1 MKKVLICTA
10 VAIGLGACATKEKME
25 TDTTKKGGS
34 VTANADHSAAITATK
49 LTSNLDKGQVPGT
62 DFFQYAT
69 GGWQNANPITD
80 EYARYGQ
87 FDALREKNREQL
99 KDLVLEQAA
108 KKGEKGSNSQKVGDL
123 YNLVMDS
130 TRRNNEGVA
139 PVKPY
144 MDAIA
149 AMQTKEEIIPLIA
162 KNYIVGLGNF
172 FGTGISTDIMESNSN
187 QLGIYQGGLSLS
199 EKEYYSEESEV
210 AANIRTKFREHVVN
224 MFKLHGF
231 SEQEATAKMEAVMAI
246 ETRLA
251 AKHLSRV
258 ERRDPMNSYHKMSY
272 DELKSTV
279 PGIDWDTYYSILGI
293 EGIKELNLA
302 HPEAI
307 KEVAAII
314 NDTPMDDIKAYLEWR
329 VIRSTANEL
338 SDALE
343 EETFAFYGT
352 VLSGKKVQQPR
363 WKRAVSTV
371 DGALGDII
379 GQLYVAKYFP
389 AEAKERMTQLVKNLQ
404 IALGERIDAQE
415 WMSDVTKKAAHEKL
429 NTFTVKIGYPDKW
442 DDYSALTIDP
452 ELSYAENCR
461 NMSEFG
467 WKKHVDEKWGKP
479 VDRDEWH
486 MTPQTVNAYYN
497 PTTNEICFPA
507 GILQYPFFDMEED
520 DAFNYGAIGV
530 VIGHEMTHGFDDQ
543 GRQFD
548 KDGNFANWWT
558 DEDAQKFNERTQVIV
573 DFFDKIEVLPG
584 LNANGKLTLG
594 ENIADHGGIMI
605 SLQAF
610 RKATKDNPLPVID
623 GLTAEQRFFISY
635 SGVWAGHVRDE
646 EIRNLTKS
654 DVHSLSRWRVNGTLP
669 HIDAWYEAF
678 GITEESPMFVPQE
691 KRLNIW

>member
-1 MKKVLICTA
+1 MKKLLILTA
-10 VAIGLGACATKEKME
+10 IALGVAGCETKETMK
-25 TDTTKKGGS
+25 
-34 VTANADHSAAITATK
+34 TK
-49 LTSNLDKGQVPGT
+49 LTENLDTTYKAGE

-99 KDLVLEQAA
+99 KELVLEQAA
-108 KKGEKGSNSQKVGDL
+108 KESEPGSNAQKVGDL
-123 YNLVMDS
+123 YKLVMDS
-130 TRRNNEGVA
+130 TRRNSEGIA

-144 MDAIA
+144 IDAIA
-149 AMQTKEEIIPLIA
+149 AMKEKSEIIPLIA
-162 KNYIVGLGNF
+162 KNYRVGLGNF
-172 FGTGISTDIMESNSN
+172 FGTGISTNIMDSNSN

-210 AANIRTKFREHVVN
+210 AANIRAKFREHVVN
-224 MFKLHGF
+224 MFKLFGN
-231 SEQEATAKMEAVMAI
+231 SEQDATAKMEAVMAI

-272 DELKSTV
+272 DELKKTI
-279 PGIDWDTYYSILGI
+279 PCIDWDTYYSILGI
-293 EGIKELNLA
+293 EGIEELNLA
-302 HPEAI
+302 HPAAI
-307 KEVAAII
+307 KEVEAII
-314 NDTPMDDIKAYLEWR
+314 KETPLNDIKAYLEWR
-329 VIRSTANEL
+329 IIRSTSNEL
-338 SDALE
+338 SDAIE

-379 GQLYVAKYFP
+379 GELYVAKHFP
-389 AEAKERMTQLVKNLQ
+389 PAAKVRMTELVKNLQ

-415 WMSDVTKKAAHEKL
+415 WMSAETKKAAHEKL

-452 ELSYAENCR
+452 VLSYAENCR
-461 NMSEFG
+461 NMSEFD

-479 VDRDEWH
+479 VDREEWH

-610 RKATKDNPLPVID
+610 RNATKDNPLPVVD

-669 HIDAWYEAF
+669 HIDTWYEAF
-678 GITEESPMFVPQE
+678 GITDKDPMFVPKE
-691 KRLNIW
+691 ERLNIW

>member
-1 MKKVLICTA
+1 MKRIFICTA
-10 VAIGLGACATKEKME
+10 LAVSLGACTTNETME
-25 TDTTKKGGS
+25 TKLMANLDTTQ
-34 VTANADHSAAITATK
+34 D
-49 LTSNLDKGQVPGT
+49 PGT
-62 DFFQYAT
+62 DFFRYAT
-69 GGWQNANPITD
+69 GGWQDANPLTD

-87 FDALREKNREQL
+87 FDALREKSREQL
-99 KDLVLEQAA
+99 KELVLEQAA
-108 KKGEKGSNSQKVGDL
+108 KESEPGSNAQKVGDL
-123 YNLVMDS
+123 YKMVMDS
-130 TRRNNEGVA
+130 TTRNAQGVE
-139 PVKPY
+139 PVKPL
-144 MDAIA
+144 MDEVA
-149 AMQTKEEIIPLIA
+149 ALKNKSEIIPLMA
-162 KNYIVGLGNF
+162 RNTRVGIGGF
-172 FGTGISTDIMESNSN
+172 FGTGIGTDIMDSNSN
-187 QLGIYQGGLSLS
+187 QLGLYQGGLSLP
-199 EKEYYSEESEV
+199 EKEYYSDNDEITL
-210 AANIRTKFREHVVN
+210 NIRAKFQEYVVN

-231 SEQEATAKMEAVMAI
+231 DADAAQKKMEAVMAI
-246 ETRLA
+246 ETRIA

-258 ERRDPMNSYHKMSY
+258 ERRNPLNSYHKMTY
-272 DELKSTV
+272 AELKSTI
-279 PGIDWDTYYSILGI
+279 PGINWDEYYSILGI
-293 EGIKELNLA
+293 NGIEVLNLA

-314 NDTPMDDIKAYLEWR
+314 ADTPLDDLKAYLEWR
-329 VIRSTANEL
+329 VIRSTSNEL
-338 SDALE
+338 TDDIEA
-343 EETFAFYGT
+343 ETFAFYGT

-379 GQLYVAKYFP
+379 GELYVAKHFP
-389 AEAKERMTQLVKNLQ
+389 PAAKERMTQLVKNLQ
-404 IALGERIDAQE
+404 VALGERIDAQE
-415 WMSDVTKKAAHEKL
+415 WMSEETKKAAHEKL

-442 DDYSALTIDP
+442 DDYSGLVIDP
-452 ELSYAENCR
+452 ALSYAENCR
-461 NMSEFG
+461 RMSEFG
-467 WKKHVDEKWGKP
+467 WNKHVNEKWGKP
-479 VDRDEWH
+479 VDREEWH

-507 GILQYPFFDMEED
+507 GILQYPFFDMDED

-558 DEDAQKFNERTQVIV
+558 DEDAAKFNERTQVIV

-594 ENIADHGGIMI
+594 ENIADHGGLMI
-605 SLQAF
+605 SMQAF
-610 RKATKDNPLPVID
+610 KNATKENPLPVIN
-623 GLTAEQRFFISY
+623 GFTPEQRFYLSY

-669 HIDAWYEAF
+669 HIDDWYTAF

-691 KRLNIW
+691 ERLKIW

>member
-1 MKKVLICTA
+1 MKKTLICTA
-10 VAIGLGACATKEKME
+10 IAISFGACATKEKKIDM
-25 TDTTKKGGS
+25 T
-34 VTANADHSAAITATK
+34 NITETK
-49 LTSNLDKGQVPGT
+49 LTANLDTTYIPGA

-108 KKGEKGSNSQKVGDL
+108 KKGENGSNSQKVGDL

-149 AMQTKEEIIPLIA
+149 AIESKEEIIPLIA
-162 KNYIVGLGNF
+162 KNYRVGLGNF
-172 FGTGISTDIMESNSN
+172 FGTGISTDIMESNSHL
-187 QLGIYQGGLSLS
+187 LGIYQGGLSLS
-199 EKEYYSEESEV
+199 EKEYYSENDEASV
-210 AANIRTKFREHVVN
+210 NIRTKFRQYVVN

-231 SEQEATAKMEAVMAI
+231 NEQEATAKMEAVMKI

-258 ERRDPMNSYHKMSY
+258 ERRDPMNSYHKMTYS
-272 DELKSTV
+272 ELKNTI

-293 EGIKELNLA
+293 NGIEELNLA
-302 HPEAI
+302 HPNAI

-314 NDTPMDDIKAYLEWR
+314 NDTQLNDIKAYLEWR
-329 VIRSTANEL
+329 IIRSTANEL
-338 SDALE
+338 SDAIE
-343 EETFAFYGT
+343 EETFSFYGT

-379 GQLYVAKYFP
+379 GELYVAKYFP
-389 AEAKERMTQLVKNLQ
+389 PAAKERMTQLVKNLQ

-429 NTFTVKIGYPDKW
+429 STFTVKIGYPDKW
-442 DDYSALTIDP
+442 DDYSALTINP
-452 ELSYAENCR
+452 ALSYAENCR

-467 WKKHVDEKWGKP
+467 WKKHIDEKWGKP

-548 KDGNFANWWT
+548 KEGNFANWWT

-610 RKATKDNPLPVID
+610 RNATKDKPLPEID
-623 GLTAEQRFFISY
+623 GLTAEQRFFLSY
-635 SGVWAGHVRDE
+635 SGVWAGHIRDE

-678 GITEESPMFVPQE
+678 GITEESPMFVPQNE
-691 KRLNIW
+691 RLNVW

>member
-1 MKKVLICTA
+1 MKKLLILTA
-10 VAIGLGACATKEKME
+10 IALGVAGCETKETMK
-25 TDTTKKGGS
+25 
-34 VTANADHSAAITATK
+34 TK
-49 LTSNLDKGQVPGT
+49 LTENLDTTYKAGE

-108 KKGEKGSNSQKVGDL
+108 KESEPGSNAQKVGDL
-123 YNLVMDS
+123 YKLVMDS
-130 TRRNNEGVA
+130 TRRNSEGIA

-144 MDAIA
+144 IDAVA
-149 AMQTKEEIIPLIA
+149 AMKQKSEIIPLIA
-162 KNYIVGLGNF
+162 KNYRVGLGNF
-172 FGTGISTDIMESNSN
+172 FGTGIGTDIMDSNSN

-210 AANIRTKFREHVVN
+210 AANIRTKFREYVVN
-224 MFKLHGF
+224 MFKLFGN
-231 SEQEATAKMEAVMAI
+231 SEKEATAKMEAVMAI
-246 ETRLA
+246 ETRIA

-272 DELKSTV
+272 DELKKTI

-293 EGIKELNLA
+293 DNIETLNLA

-307 KEVAAII
+307 KEVATII
-314 NDTPMDDIKAYLEWR
+314 NDTPLDDIKAYLEWR
-329 VIRSTANEL
+329 IIRSTTNEL
-338 SDALE
+338 SDAIE
-343 EETFAFYGT
+343 DETFAFYGT

-379 GQLYVAKYFP
+379 GELYVAKHFP
-389 AEAKERMTQLVKNLQ
+389 PAAKVRMTELVKNLQ

-415 WMSDVTKKAAHEKL
+415 WMSEVTKKAAHEKL
-429 NTFTVKIGYPDKW
+429 STFTVKIGYPDKW

-452 ELSYAENCR
+452 TLSYSENCR

-467 WKKHVDEKWGKP
+467 WKKHIDEKWGKP
-479 VDRDEWH
+479 VDRGEWH

-558 DEDAQKFNERTQVIV
+558 DEDAEKFNERTQVIV

-610 RKATKDNPLPVID
+610 NNATKENPLPVVD

-635 SGVWAGHVRDE
+635 SGVWAGHIRDE

-669 HIDAWYEAF
+669 HIDAWYKAF
-678 GITEESPMFVPQE
+678 GITEESPMFVPQDE
-691 KRLNIW
+691 RLNIW

>member
-1 MKKVLICTA
+1 MKRIFICTA
-10 VAIGLGACATKEKME
+10 LAVSLGACTTNETME
-25 TDTTKKGGS
+25 TKLMANLDTTK
-34 VTANADHSAAITATK
+34 D
-49 LTSNLDKGQVPGT
+49 PGT
-62 DFFQYAT
+62 DFFRYAT
-69 GGWQNANPITD
+69 GGWQDANPLTD

-87 FDALREKNREQL
+87 FDALREKSREQL
-99 KDLVLEQAA
+99 KELVLEQAA
-108 KKGEKGSNSQKVGDL
+108 KESEPGSNAQKVGDL
-123 YNLVMDS
+123 YKMVMDS
-130 TRRNNEGVA
+130 TTRNAQGVE
-139 PVKPY
+139 PVKPLI
-144 MDAIA
+144 DEVA
-149 AMQTKEEIIPLIA
+149 ALKNKSEIIPLMA
-162 KNYIVGLGNF
+162 RNTRVGIGGF
-172 FGTGISTDIMESNSN
+172 FGTGIGTDIMDSNSN
-187 QLGIYQGGLSLS
+187 QLGLYQGGLSLP
-199 EKEYYSEESEV
+199 EKEYYSDNDEITL
-210 AANIRTKFREHVVN
+210 NIRAKFQEYVVN

-231 SEQEATAKMEAVMAI
+231 DADAAQKKMEAVMAI
-246 ETRLA
+246 ETRIA

-258 ERRDPMNSYHKMSY
+258 ERRNPLNSYHKMTY
-272 DELKSTV
+272 AELKSTI
-279 PGIDWDTYYSILGI
+279 PGINWDEYYSILGI
-293 EGIKELNLA
+293 NGIEVLNLA

-314 NDTPMDDIKAYLEWR
+314 ADTPLDDLKAYLEWR
-329 VIRSTANEL
+329 VIRSTSNEL
-338 SDALE
+338 TDDIEA
-343 EETFAFYGT
+343 ETFAFYGT

-379 GQLYVAKYFP
+379 GELYVAKHFP
-389 AEAKERMTQLVKNLQ
+389 PAAKERMTQLVKNLQ
-404 IALGERIDAQE
+404 VALGERIDAQE
-415 WMSDVTKKAAHEKL
+415 WMSEETKKAAHEKL

-442 DDYSALTIDP
+442 DDYSGLVIDP
-452 ELSYAENCR
+452 ALSYAENCR
-461 NMSEFG
+461 RMSEFG
-467 WKKHVDEKWGKP
+467 WNKHVNEKWGKP
-479 VDRDEWH
+479 VDREEWH

-507 GILQYPFFDMEED
+507 GILQYPFFDMDED

-558 DEDAQKFNERTQVIV
+558 DEDAAKFNERTQVIV

-594 ENIADHGGIMI
+594 ENIADHGGLMI
-605 SLQAF
+605 SMQAF
-610 RKATKDNPLPVID
+610 KNATKENPLPVIN
-623 GLTAEQRFFISY
+623 GFTPEQRFYLSY

-669 HIDAWYEAF
+669 HIDDWYTAF

-691 KRLNIW
+691 ERLKIW

>member
-1 MKKVLICTA
+1 MKKTLICTA
-10 VAIGLGACATKEKME
+10 IAISFGACATKEKKIDM
-25 TDTTKKGGS
+25 T
-34 VTANADHSAAITATK
+34 NITETK
-49 LTSNLDKGQVPGT
+49 LTANLDTTYIPGA
-62 DFFQYAT
+62 DFFQYTT

-108 KKGEKGSNSQKVGDL
+108 KKGEVGSNSQKVGDL

-149 AMQTKEEIIPLIA
+149 AIESKEEIIPLIA
-162 KNYIVGLGNF
+162 KNYRVGLGNF
-172 FGTGISTDIMESNSN
+172 FGTGISTDIMESNSHL
-187 QLGIYQGGLSLS
+187 LGIYQGGLSFS
-199 EKEYYSEESEV
+199 EKEYYSENDEASV
-210 AANIRTKFREHVVN
+210 NIRTKFRQYVVN

-231 SEQEATAKMEAVMAI
+231 NEQEATAKMEAVMKI

-258 ERRDPMNSYHKMSY
+258 ERRDPMNSYHKMTYS
-272 DELKSTV
+272 ELKNTI
-279 PGIDWDTYYSILGI
+279 PGIDWDTYYNILGI
-293 EGIKELNLA
+293 NDIETLNLA
-302 HPEAI
+302 HPNAI

-314 NDTPMDDIKAYLEWR
+314 KDTPLNEIKSYLEWR
-329 VIRSTANEL
+329 IIHSTSNEL
-338 SDALE
+338 SDAIE

-379 GQLYVAKYFP
+379 GELYVAKYFP
-389 AEAKERMTQLVKNLQ
+389 PAAKERMTQLVKNLQ

-429 NTFTVKIGYPDKW
+429 STFTVKIGYPDKW

-452 ELSYAENCR
+452 ALSYAENCR

-467 WKKHVDEKWGKP
+467 WKKHIDEKWGKP

-548 KDGNFANWWT
+548 KEGNFANWWT
-558 DEDAQKFNERTQVIV
+558 DEDAAKFNERTQVIV

-610 RKATKDNPLPVID
+610 RNATKDKPLPEID
-623 GLTAEQRFFISY
+623 GLTAEQRFFLSY
-635 SGVWAGHVRDE
+635 SGVWAGHIRDE

-678 GITEESPMFVPQE
+678 GITEESPMFVSQE

>member
-1 MKKVLICTA
+1 MKRIFICTA
-10 VAIGLGACATKEKME
+10 LAVSLGACTTNETME
-25 TDTTKKGGS
+25 TKLMANLDTTQ
-34 VTANADHSAAITATK
+34 D
-49 LTSNLDKGQVPGT
+49 PGT
-62 DFFQYAT
+62 DFFRYAT
-69 GGWQNANPITD
+69 GGWQDANPLTD

-87 FDALREKNREQL
+87 FDALREKSREQL
-99 KDLVLEQAA
+99 KELVLEQAA
-108 KKGEKGSNSQKVGDL
+108 KESEPGSNAQKVGDL
-123 YNLVMDS
+123 YKMVMDS
-130 TRRNNEGVA
+130 TTRNAQGVE
-139 PVKPY
+139 PVKPL
-144 MDAIA
+144 MDEVA
-149 AMQTKEEIIPLIA
+149 ALKDKSEIIPLMA
-162 KNYIVGLGNF
+162 RNTRVGIGGF
-172 FGTGISTDIMESNSN
+172 FGTGIGTDIMDSNSN
-187 QLGIYQGGLSLS
+187 QLGLYQGGLSLP
-199 EKEYYSEESEV
+199 EKEYYSDNDEITL
-210 AANIRTKFREHVVN
+210 NIRAKFQEYVVN

-231 SEQEATAKMEAVMAI
+231 EAAAAQKKMEAVMAI
-246 ETRLA
+246 ETRIA

-258 ERRDPMNSYHKMSY
+258 ERRNPLNSYHKMTY
-272 DELKSTV
+272 AELKNTI
-279 PGIDWDTYYSILGI
+279 PGINWDEYYSILGI
-293 EGIKELNLA
+293 NGIEVLNLA

-314 NDTPMDDIKAYLEWR
+314 ADTQLDDLKAYLEWR
-329 VIRSTANEL
+329 VIRSTSNEL
-338 SDALE
+338 TDDIEA
-343 EETFAFYGT
+343 ETFAFYGT

-379 GQLYVAKYFP
+379 GELYVAKHFP
-389 AEAKERMTQLVKNLQ
+389 PAAKERMTQLVKNLQ
-404 IALGERIDAQE
+404 VALGERIDAQE
-415 WMSDVTKKAAHEKL
+415 WMSEETKKAAHEKL

-442 DDYSALTIDP
+442 DDYSGLVIDP
-452 ELSYAENCR
+452 ALSYAENCR
-461 NMSEFG
+461 RMSEFG
-467 WKKHVDEKWGKP
+467 WNKHVNEKWGKP
-479 VDRDEWH
+479 VDREEWH

-507 GILQYPFFDMEED
+507 GILQYPFFDMDED

-558 DEDAQKFNERTQVIV
+558 DEDAAKFNERTQVIV

-594 ENIADHGGIMI
+594 ENIADHGGLMI
-605 SLQAF
+605 SMQAF
-610 RKATKDNPLPVID
+610 KNATKENPLPVIN
-623 GLTAEQRFFISY
+623 GFTPEQRFYLSY

-669 HIDAWYEAF
+669 HIDDWYTAF

-691 KRLNIW
+691 ERLKIW

>member
-1 MKKVLICTA
+1 MKKLLILTA
-10 VAIGLGACATKEKME
+10 IALGVAGCETKETMK
-25 TDTTKKGGS
+25 
-34 VTANADHSAAITATK
+34 TK
-49 LTSNLDKGQVPGT
+49 LTENLDTTYKAGE

-108 KKGEKGSNSQKVGDL
+108 KESEPGSNAQKVGDL
-123 YNLVMDS
+123 YKLVMDS
-130 TRRNNEGVA
+130 TRRNSEGIA

-144 MDAIA
+144 IDAVA
-149 AMQTKEEIIPLIA
+149 AMKEKSEIIPLIA
-162 KNYIVGLGNF
+162 QNYRVGLGNF
-172 FGTGISTDIMESNSN
+172 FGTGIGTDIMDSNSN

-210 AANIRTKFREHVVN
+210 AANIRTKFREYVVN
-224 MFKLHGF
+224 MFKLFGN

-258 ERRDPMNSYHKMSY
+258 ERRDPMKSYHKMSY
-272 DELKSTV
+272 DELKKTI

-293 EGIKELNLA
+293 NGIEVLNLA

-307 KEVAAII
+307 KEVEAII
-314 NDTPMDDIKAYLEWR
+314 NDTPMSDIKAYLEWR
-329 VIRSTANEL
+329 IIRSTSNEL
-338 SDALE
+338 SDAIE

-379 GQLYVAKYFP
+379 GELYVAKHFP
-389 AEAKERMTQLVKNLQ
+389 PAAKVRMTELVKNLQ

-678 GITEESPMFVPQE
+678 GITEESPMFVPQDE
-691 KRLNIW
+691 RLNVW

>member
-1 MKKVLICTA
+1 MKKLLILTA
-10 VAIGLGACATKEKME
+10 IALGVAGCETKETMK
-25 TDTTKKGGS
+25 
-34 VTANADHSAAITATK
+34 TK
-49 LTSNLDKGQVPGT
+49 LTENLDTTYKAGE

-108 KKGEKGSNSQKVGDL
+108 KESEPGSNAQKVGDL
-123 YNLVMDS
+123 YKLVMDS
-130 TRRNNEGVA
+130 TRRNSEGIA

-144 MDAIA
+144 IDAVA
-149 AMQTKEEIIPLIA
+149 AMKEKSEIIPLIA
-162 KNYIVGLGNF
+162 KNYRVGLGNF
-172 FGTGISTDIMESNSN
+172 FGTGIGTDIMDSNSN

-199 EKEYYSEESEV
+199 EKEYYSEDSEV
-210 AANIRTKFREHVVN
+210 AANIRTKFREYVVN
-224 MFKLHGF
+224 MFKLFGN

-258 ERRDPMNSYHKMSY
+258 ERRNPMNSYHKMSY
-272 DELKSTV
+272 DELKETI

-293 EGIKELNLA
+293 DGIEALNLA
-302 HPEAI
+302 HPAAI
-307 KEVAAII
+307 KEVEAII
-314 NDTPMDDIKAYLEWR
+314 NDTPLNDIKAYLEWR
-329 VIRSTANEL
+329 IIRSTANEL
-338 SDALE
+338 SDAIE

-379 GQLYVAKYFP
+379 GELYVAKHFP
-389 AEAKERMTQLVKNLQ
+389 PAAKVRMTELVKNLQ

-452 ELSYAENCR
+452 ALSYAENCR

-467 WKKHVDEKWGKP
+467 WKKHIDETWGKP
-479 VDRDEWH
+479 VNRDEWH

-507 GILQYPFFDMEED
+507 GILQYPFFDMDED

-558 DEDAQKFNERTQVIV
+558 DEDAAKFNERTQVIV

-669 HIDAWYEAF
+669 HIDAWYDAF

-691 KRLNIW
+691 ERLNIW

>member
-1 MKKVLICTA
+1 MKKIFICTA
-10 VAIGLGACATKEKME
+10 LALSLGACTTNETME
-25 TDTTKKGGS
+25 T
-34 VTANADHSAAITATK
+34 K
-49 LTSNLDKGQVPGT
+49 LMSNLAATQDPGT
-62 DFFQYAT
+62 VFFQYAT
-69 GGWQNANPITD
+69 GGWQKANPMTD

-87 FDALREKNREQL
+87 FDALREKSREQL
-99 KDLVLEQAA
+99 KELVLEQAA
-108 KKGEKGSNSQKVGDL
+108 KQSEPGSNAQKVGDL
-123 YNLVMDS
+123 YNMVMDS
-130 TRRNNEGVA
+130 TRRNAEGTA
-139 PVKPY
+139 AVKPL
-144 MDAIA
+144 MDEVAAI
-149 AMQTKEEIIPLIA
+149 KEKSEIIPLMA
-162 KNYIVGLGNF
+162 RNYRVGIGGF
-172 FGTGISTDIMESNSN
+172 FGTGIGTDIMNSNVN
-187 QLGIYQGGLSLS
+187 QLGIYQGGLSLP
-199 EKEYYSEESEV
+199 EKEYYSD
-210 AANIRTKFREHVVN
+210 NDDNTLYIRAKFNDYVVN

-231 SEQEATAKMEAVMAI
+231 SEEEAMQKRDAVLAI
-246 ETRLA
+246 ETRIA

-258 ERRDPMNSYHKMSY
+258 ERRNPLSSYHKMSY
-272 DELKSTV
+272 ADLKKEI

-293 EGIKELNLA
+293 NGIEQLNLA

-314 NDTPMDDIKAYLEWR
+314 NDTDLNDIKAYLEWR
-329 VIRSTANEL
+329 IIRSTCNEL
-338 SDALE
+338 TDALE

-379 GQLYVAKYFP
+379 GELYVAKYFP
-389 AEAKERMTQLVKNLQ
+389 PAAKERMTQLVKNLQ

-415 WMSDVTKKAAHEKL
+415 WMSEETKKAAHEKL

-442 DDYSALTIDP
+442 DDYSGLIVDPSLT
-452 ELSYAENCR
+452 YAENCR
-461 NMSEFG
+461 RMSEFG
-467 WKKHVDEKWGKP
+467 WKKHIDEKWGKP
-479 VDRDEWH
+479 VDREEWH

-507 GILQYPFFDMEED
+507 GILQYPFFDMAED

-584 LNANGKLTLG
+584 LYANGKLTLG
-594 ENIADHGGIMI
+594 ENIADHGGLTI
-605 SLQAF
+605 SMQAF
-610 RKATKDNPLPVID
+610 KNATKDNPLPVI
-623 GLTAEQRFFISY
+623 GGFTPEQRFYLSY
-635 SGVWAGHVRDE
+635 AGVWAGHVRDE

-654 DVHSLSRWRVNGTLP
+654 DVHSLSRWRVNATLP
-669 HIDAWYEAF
+669 HIEDWYKAF
-678 GITEESPMFVPQE
+678 GITEESPMFVPAE
-691 KRLNIW
+691 ERLDVW

>member
-1 MKKVLICTA
+1 MMANL
-10 VAIGLGACATKEKME
+10 
-25 TDTTKKGGS
+25 DTTQ
-34 VTANADHSAAITATK
+34 D
-49 LTSNLDKGQVPGT
+49 PGT
-62 DFFQYAT
+62 DFFRYAT
-69 GGWQNANPITD
+69 GGWQDANPLTD

-87 FDALREKNREQL
+87 FDALREKSREQL
-99 KDLVLEQAA
+99 KELVLEQAA
-108 KKGEKGSNSQKVGDL
+108 KESEPGSNAQKVGDL
-123 YNLVMDS
+123 YKMVMDS
-130 TRRNNEGVA
+130 TTRNAQGVE
-139 PVKPY
+139 PVKPL
-144 MDAIA
+144 MDEVA
-149 AMQTKEEIIPLIA
+149 ALKDKSEIIPLMA
-162 KNYIVGLGNF
+162 RNTRVGIGGF
-172 FGTGISTDIMESNSN
+172 FGTGIGTDIMDSNSN
-187 QLGIYQGGLSLS
+187 QLGLYQGGLSLP
-199 EKEYYSEESEV
+199 EKEYYSDNDEITL
-210 AANIRTKFREHVVN
+210 NIRAKFQEYVVN

-231 SEQEATAKMEAVMAI
+231 EAAAAQKKMEAVMAI
-246 ETRLA
+246 ETRIA

-258 ERRDPMNSYHKMSY
+258 ERRNPLNSYHKMTY
-272 DELKSTV
+272 AELKNTI
-279 PGIDWDTYYSILGI
+279 PGINWDEYYSILGI
-293 EGIKELNLA
+293 NGIEVLNLA

-314 NDTPMDDIKAYLEWR
+314 ADTPLDDLKAYLEWR
-329 VIRSTANEL
+329 VIRSTSNEL
-338 SDALE
+338 TDDIEA
-343 EETFAFYGT
+343 ETFAFYGT

-379 GQLYVAKYFP
+379 GELYVAKHFP
-389 AEAKERMTQLVKNLQ
+389 PAAKERMTQLVKNLQ
-404 IALGERIDAQE
+404 VALGERIDAQE
-415 WMSDVTKKAAHEKL
+415 WMSDETKKAAHEKL

-442 DDYSALTIDP
+442 DDYSGLVIDP
-452 ELSYAENCR
+452 ALSYAENCR
-461 NMSEFG
+461 RMSEFG
-467 WKKHVDEKWGKP
+467 WNKHVNEKWGKP
-479 VDRDEWH
+479 VDREEWH

-507 GILQYPFFDMEED
+507 GILQYPFFDMDED

-558 DEDAQKFNERTQVIV
+558 DEDAAKFNERTQVIV

-594 ENIADHGGIMI
+594 ENIADHGGLMI
-605 SLQAF
+605 SMQAF
-610 RKATKDNPLPVID
+610 KNATKENPLPVIN
-623 GLTAEQRFFISY
+623 GFTPEQRFYLSY

-669 HIDAWYEAF
+669 HIDDWYTAF

-691 KRLNIW
+691 ERLKIW